1 MGLKEALDQE
11 PEVINQVCRIYAI
24 KKKMS
29 AEDKKVLEESLLD
42 PEVSTAGL
50 CRALKKEGFS
60 ISIHAIGRHRRG
72 DCICHLRTH

>member
-29 AEDKKVLEESLLD
+29 AEDKKVLEESLAN

-72 DCICHLRTH
+72 DCICHSRTH

>member
-11 PEVINQVCRIYAI
+11 PEVINQVCRIHAI

-29 AEDKKVLEESLLD
+29 AEDKKVLDESLLD
-42 PEVSTAGL
+42 PDISTAGL

-72 DCICHLRTH
+72 DCICRLRNL

>member
-29 AEDKKVLEESLLD
+29 AEDKKVL
-42 PEVSTAGL
+42 
-50 CRALKKEGFS
+50 
-60 ISIHAIGRHRRG
+60 
-72 DCICHLRTH
+72 

>member
-29 AEDKKVLEESLLD
+29 GEDKKVLEESLID

-72 DCICHLRTH
+72 DCICHSRTH

>member
-11 PEVINQVCRIYAI
+11 PEVVNQVCRIYAI

-29 AEDKKVLEESLLD
+29 VEDKKVLEESLIN

-72 DCICHLRTH
+72 DCICHSRTH